1 MPNLP
6 NPAAQLGA
14 TVSQLYALAG
24 NSAVAA
30 AQRQTLLLQAH
41 DLRGDLMALVS
52 LQFSNATAAY
62 TGVMAAL
69 ADVTTAINQ
78 AEQDI
83 QNIVDVVAGAARLA
97 TSIDH
102 LLQEAA
108 RIATTVAA

>member
-14 TVSQLYALAG
+14 IVSQLYALAG
-24 NSAVAA
+24 NSGVAA

-41 DLRGDLMALVS
+41 DLRGDLVALVS
-52 LQFSNATAAY
+52 LQFTNATAAY
-62 TGVMAAL
+62 TGAMAAL
-69 ADVTTAINQ
+69 AGVTTAINQ

-83 QNIVDVVAGAARLA
+83 QKIVNVVTGAAQLA
-97 TSIDH
+97 TSIDN

-108 RIATTVAA
+108 KIATTVAA